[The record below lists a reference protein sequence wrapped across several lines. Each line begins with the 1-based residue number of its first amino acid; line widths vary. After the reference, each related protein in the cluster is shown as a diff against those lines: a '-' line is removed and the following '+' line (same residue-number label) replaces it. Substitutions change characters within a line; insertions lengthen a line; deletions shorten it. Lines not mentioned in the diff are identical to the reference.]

1 MKYIRRLSFVVAAA
15 GMLLFTACSTQR
27 VVVEASTPNAVYLSS
42 QTHGCRYHRGKLATY
57 WLWGLVGTPSTANI
71 VEGARGPVRV
81 EFKNTPGSVILTAFT
96 WPFGFMFKSL
106 EVYECPM

>member
-1 MKYIRRLSFVVAAA
+1 MKYLRKMSFVVAVA
-15 GMLLFTACSTQR
+15 GILLFASCSTQR

-42 QTHGCRYHRGKLATY
+42 QTHGCRYHRGKLALY
-57 WLWGLVGTPSTANI
+57 WLWGIVGTPSTADI

-81 EFKNTPGSVILTAFT
+81 EFKNTPGSVLLTIVT
-96 WPFGFMFKSL
+96 SPFGFLFKSL